1 MVEVNSFRLGVNI
14 DHVAT
19 LRNARGMTY
28 PSPLRVAREINTLN
42 VDSITVHLR
51 EDRRHILDADL
62 EKLCSQQDLPINLE
76 MAATKEMQN
85 IAIERKP
92 FAVCLVPERREEMT
106 TEGGLNVIECEQY
119 LKNFLL
125 PFKETGGR
133 VSIFVS
139 PSKEQI
145 EACANIGVNAVELN
159 SGAYCDYFYA
169 NELGKAKKEAN
180 LLKEMAVYA
189 RSLELDVHVGH
200 GLTFDTIKEIA
211 VCSAIKEFNIGHFLI
226 SEAIIL
232 GLNEAIK
239 KMHDMISSSRE

>member
-145 EACANIGVNAVELN
+145 EACANIGANAVD
-159 SGAYCDYFYA
+159 SGAYCDYFYFFL
-169 NELGKAKKEAN
+169 LGKAKKEAN